1 MMHLYNKKRRRRKK
15 IERTVSY
22 AFDLQEDGF
31 SIEESYKIALKEF
44 KLQQKDIE
52 QHMDYLQ
59 KKHNI
64 KRKSWISLLFS
75 RIF

>member
-1 MMHLYNKKRRRRKK
+1 MMHLYNKKRRNRKK
-15 IERTVSY
+15 IERALSY
-22 AFDLQEDGF
+22 WNDLQEDGF
-31 SIEESYKIALKEF
+31 SVEDSFKIALKEF

-52 QHMDYLQ
+52 QHFDYLH

>member
-22 AFDLQEDGF
+22 AFDLQEDSF